1 MSVTFQLEDFHRIDV
16 SPLYLEAQG
25 GPDDMESLNARSSG
39 IDHQHIAAGIPH
51 DFQNMGMAAHEDVRL
66 ILVYQRFGTDVIPP
80 GISADMGHQDLHA
93 LTFEEA
99 VERVFEAQV
108 MVVAVS
114 CDSHKRFEP
123 RYLGGHFHAAAEIP
137 RMPDLVDR
145 LQEFPDAGVENA
157 VGVGYE
163 SYIHMLEFDEDIL
176 LIKNDCDDQMDRHI
190 QQSKDQGHD
199 LIHAE
204 DCGIVP

>member
-1 MSVTFQLEDFHRIDV
+1 MK
-16 SPLYLEAQG
+16 A
-25 GPDDMESLNARSSG
+25 LNSCCSG
-39 IDHQHIAAGIPH
+39 IDYKHISLGITHDLQDMGMTAYEYIRLVFVDQLARPRIITSGIAADMRHQH
-51 DFQNMGMAAHEDVRL
+51 
-66 ILVYQRFGTDVIPP
+66 
-80 GISADMGHQDLHA
+80 LHA

-114 CDSHKRFEP
+114 CDSQKRFEP

-137 RMPDLVDR
+137 RMPYLVDR
-145 LQEFPDAGVENA
+145 LQEFPDAGVENS
-157 VGVGYE
+157 VGIRYE
-163 SYIHMLEFDEDIL
+163 SYIHMLELDEDIL

-190 QQSKDQGHD
+190 QQSEDQGHD

-204 DCGIVP
+204 HSCIVP